1 MGIKRTEQVMTEMAK
16 AVNDILNDGHRPG
29 LNGFVILAV
38 PFDEING
45 QANYVSN
52 CRREDI
58 ISIMKTMIARWE
70 GRVN

>member
-1 MGIKRTEQVMTEMAK
+1 MEIKRRMTFAAK
-16 AVNDILNDGHRPG
+16 AVDEILNDGQRPG
-29 LNGFVILAV
+29 LNGFVILAL
-38 PFDEING
+38 PFDDING
-45 QANYVSN
+45 EANYINN